1 MLNIVLFGPPG
12 SGKGTQSERLIKQF
26 ELIHLSTGD
35 ILRAQIAEKTKL
47 GLEAKQIMDRG
58 ELVPDNVVVG
68 MISGIIENN
77 KNAKGFIFDGFP
89 RTIAQAEA
97 LDKMLI
103 IHSTS
108 VTLLLMLDVEE
119 EVLIKRLTLRGE
131 KSGRKDDVDINIIQ
145 NRINVYHS
153 QTKPVLE
160 YYKKQGKAFQ
170 IKGVQ
175 TEEDVYSDII
185 QVIGKVVI
193 N

>member
-97 LDKMLI
+97 LDEMLI
-103 IHSTS
+103 IHSTK
-108 VTLLLMLDVEE
+108 VNLLLMLDVEE